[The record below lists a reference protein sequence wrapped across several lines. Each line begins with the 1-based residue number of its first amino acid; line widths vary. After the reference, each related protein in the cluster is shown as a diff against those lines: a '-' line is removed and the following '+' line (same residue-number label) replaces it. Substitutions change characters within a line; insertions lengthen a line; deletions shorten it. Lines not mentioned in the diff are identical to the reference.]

1 MQRVTRST
9 AAAALPA
16 APSSPGT
23 PGYFTGG
30 DPVAA
35 IPATVPGYEW
45 FNGVQEELAALILRS
60 GLTLDASV
68 LDQVRRSLDR
78 LYGGAMS
85 SLSANTTL
93 TADSAGLVRVDASG
107 GARTI
112 TLPAAS
118 AANGRPIALRIV
130 KTDSSANAVTV
141 QRAGTNT
148 IEGATSIALTTQWSS
163 AWLVSDGVS
172 SWVHQDGLA
181 ASTTVRGTAR
191 FATTTEADA
200 GTLDTVAV
208 TPAALGIATR
218 SLADTGYQRLPG
230 GLILQWGVTSAVN
243 VLAGTAGSTVTATF
257 PIAFPN
263 ACRSLQATE
272 HSTADGSFSIVK
284 SSFTATGCTITLE
297 EWAAA
302 AQNASCRYLAIGH

>member
-112 TLPAAS
+112 TLPAAN

-218 SLADTGYQRLPG
+218 SFAAAGYQRLPG
-230 GLILQWGVTSAVN
+230 GLIIQWGSGVTG
-243 VLAGTAGSTVTATF
+243 AGGSVTVTF
-257 PIAFPN
+257 PLVFPN
-263 ACRSLQATE
+263 AVYSLAFA
-272 HSTADGSFSIVK
+272 SNVVSSIAH
-284 SSFTATGCTITLE
+284 TYQTLTTSGFFLQG
-297 EWAAA
+297 WVTNTAAA
-302 AQNASCRYLAIGH
+302 AVTQTATYVAIGR

>member
-60 GLTLDASV
+60 GMTLDASV

-112 TLPAAS
+112 TLPAAN

-172 SWVHQDGLA
+172 SWVHQNGLA

-218 SLADTGYQRLPG
+218 SFAAAGYQRLPG
-230 GLILQWGVTSAVN
+230 GLIIQWGSGVTG
-243 VLAGTAGSTVTATF
+243 AGGSVTVTF
-257 PIAFPN
+257 PLVFPN
-263 ACRSLQATE
+263 AVYSLAFA
-272 HSTADGSFSIVK
+272 SNVVSSIAH
-284 SSFTATGCTITLE
+284 TYQTLTTSGFFLQG
-297 EWAAA
+297 WVTNTAAA
-302 AQNASCRYLAIGH
+302 AVTQTATYVAIGR

>member
-85 SLSANTTL
+85 SLTANTTL

-208 TPAALGIATR
+208 TPASLGIATR
-218 SLADTGYQRLPG
+218 SLAATGYQRLPG
-230 GLILQWGVTSAVN
+230 GLILQWGTGTSNAGGDLAITFPLAFPTALLFAGGTHIGTEGVS
-243 VLAGTAGSTVTATF
+243 VLIVAGTLS
-257 PIAFPN
+257 
-263 ACRSLQATE
+263 
-272 HSTADGSFSIVK
+272 
-284 SSFTATGCTITLE
+284 ATGVTLRQRNT
-297 EWAAA
+297 A
-302 AQNASCRYLAIGH
+302 NAGQAWPMRWFAVGY